1 MALSV
6 MMSARSPVCSP
17 LLVVAP
23 DVFNLPLGV
32 REFGIAPD
40 REGEVL
46 LVPLGALGAELGDT
60 LLKL

>member
-1 MALSV
+1 
-6 MMSARSPVCSP
+6 
-17 LLVVAP
+17 
-23 DVFNLPLGV
+23 LGV